1 MGYLVPL
8 DEEIPFEAKRIFY
21 LTDVLPGTSRGNH
34 AYHETKQVL
43 VCLSGQVK
51 VKCSEGETVAIYQL
65 KDNKTGLYLEPQV
78 WREAYDF
85 SEDAVLLV
93 LSSKVYDE
101 EDYLR

>member
-1 MGYLVPL
+1 M
-8 DEEIPFEAKRIFY
+8 KRIFY

-34 AYHETKQVL
+34 AYYQTKQVL
-43 VCLSGQVK
+43 ICLSGEVK
-51 VKCSEGETVAIYQL
+51 VKCSEGETVVVYQL

-78 WREAYDF
+78 CHEAYDF

-101 EDYLR
+101 GDYVR